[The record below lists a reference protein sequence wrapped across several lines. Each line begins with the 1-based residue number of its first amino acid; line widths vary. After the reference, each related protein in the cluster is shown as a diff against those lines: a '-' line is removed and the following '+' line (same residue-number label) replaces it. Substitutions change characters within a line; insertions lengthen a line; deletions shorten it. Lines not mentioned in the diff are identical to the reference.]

1 MSVDPSSDLKFEI
14 GHVLFIDIVGYS
26 KLLLDEQKERLREL
40 TDVVLATPQVGES
53 TNEQLVRL
61 PTGDGM
67 ALVFRNSSEEP
78 ARCALEIAEALKAHP
93 AVSVRMGIHCGPVSE
108 VTDVSGR
115 NNVAGA
121 GINMA
126 QRVMD
131 CGDAGH
137 ILLSHRVADD
147 LMQYRQWSGRLH
159 DLGECEVKHG
169 VQIHVVNLYTDSLGN
184 AQTPQKFRQGKAAR
198 SVNRWKLGIAAVLVV
213 LLLFA
218 AEFYYRSHQTKAL
231 TDKDRIVLGDF
242 ANTTGDP
249 VFDVTLRQ
257 GLASQLEQTPF
268 LTLISDSIIAHNL
281 TLMSKPRD
289 ARLTPDLA
297 REVGQ
302 RLGAA
307 ATIEGSIS
315 ALGAEYVVSLKAVSC
330 RDGSLLGQEQETA
343 TGKERVLNALGQA
356 ATKLRTRLGE
366 SLASVQ
372 KYDALPEDTTTS
384 SLEALQAYA
393 LGNKAMDIQ
402 NDYLAAIPFFERA
415 VALDPN
421 FAMAYLSLGECYQ
434 PQGELTLAAENARK
448 AYDLRERTSDH
459 EKLSIEVFYE
469 IVVTGNLE
477 AARRIGELIAQTY
490 PHDEGAQLYLWYS
503 SLICGDYVRAD
514 AAAKRAFEI
523 NPDSSNNY
531 VSLMYCDQYLGRLD
545 QAKAAAEQSRAK
557 KLNSPWY
564 PLVLYVVDLLQNDPA
579 GMAQQAAATVGTP
592 GVEDQMFF
600 IESETAADH
609 GQFGQARELARR
621 AADSARRAQEKETAA
636 EYEGH
641 NSLREGLVGLT
652 ELAKADAQSALSV
665 IKGKH
670 GEGFSAIAFAL
681 AGDTDDANRAIE
693 DLTKRFPQNNVV
705 QTRYLPMARSALAL
719 NSGSAQGAIDAL
731 TAAAPYELG
740 HTNEDFTFAVY
751 PVYFRGQAYLAA
763 KNGNAA
769 AAEFQ
774 KILDHAGVVGNEPIG
789 ALAHLGLGRAYSLS
803 GNTGKAKIE
812 YQDFLTLW
820 KEADSD
826 IPLLIQAKAE
836 YAKLER
842 TSGEAGIR

>member
-1 MSVDPSSDLKFEI
+1 MADENKSELRLEI

-26 KLLLDEQKERLREL
+26 KLLITEQSDQVQKLKEIVRGTE
-40 TDVVLATPQVGES
+40 QVRVAEAEGK
-53 TNEQLVRL
+53 LLRL
-61 PTGDGM
+61 PTGDGG
-67 ALVFRNSSEEP
+67 ALVFRTTLEAPVFCSI
-78 ARCALEIAEALKAHP
+78 EIAKELRKHPELK
-93 AVSVRMGIHCGPVSE
+93 VRMGIHSGPVNE
-108 VTDVSGR
+108 ITDL
-115 NNVAGA
+115 NAQANIAGA
-121 GINMA
+121 GINIA

-131 CGDAGH
+131 CGDPGH
-137 ILLSHRVADD
+137 ILVSRRVAED
-147 LMQYRQWSGRLH
+147 LEHYPRWQPYLH
-159 DLGECEVKHG
+159 QLGECEVKHG
-169 VQIHVVNLYTDSLGN
+169 QKVSLVNFCDDEIGN
-184 AQTPQKFRQGKAAR
+184 RAIPQKFRQVRAAKSKR
-198 SVNRWKLGIAAVLVV
+198 IRKMAVAIALFILLIAGVL
-213 LLLFA
+213 
-218 AEFYYRSHQTKAL
+218 YYRSHQTTPL
-231 TDKDRIVLGDF
+231 TDKDRIVLADF

-249 VFDVTLRQ
+249 VFDATLRQ
-257 GLASQLEQTPF
+257 GLASELEQTPF

-330 RDGSLLGQEQETA
+330 RDGSLLAQEQETA
-343 TGKERVLNALGQA
+343 TGKEHVLNALGQA
-356 ATKLRTRLGE
+356 ATKLRKRLGE

-372 KYDALPEDTTTS
+372 KYDALPEDITTP

-393 LGNKAMDIQ
+393 LGNKATDID
-402 NDYLAAIPFFERA
+402 NDYLAATTFFQRA
-415 VALDPN
+415 ITLDPN
-421 FAMAYLSLGECYQ
+421 FAMAYLMLAECYQ
-434 PQGELTLAAENARK
+434 PQGELALAAENTRK

-459 EKLSIEVFYE
+459 EKLSIAIFYE

-477 AARRIGELIAQTY
+477 AARRTGELIAQTY
-490 PHDEGAQLYLWYS
+490 PHDENVQIYLWYVA
-503 SLICGDYVRAD
+503 LICGDYVRAD

-564 PLVLYVVDLLQNDPA
+564 PLILYVVDFLQNDPA
-579 GMAQQAAATVGTP
+579 GMAQQAAATVRIP

-600 IESETAADH
+600 VESDTAADH
-609 GQFGQARELARR
+609 GKFGQARELARR
-621 AADSARRAQEKETAA
+621 AADSARRAQENETAA
-636 EYEGH
+636 EYAGH
-641 NSLREGLVGLT
+641 NSVREALVGLA
-652 ELAKADAQSALSV
+652 EVAKEDAQSALKS

-681 AGDTDDANRAIE
+681 AGDMADANRAIE
-693 DLTKRFPQNNVV
+693 DLTKRFPQDTVV

-719 NSGSAQGAIDAL
+719 NSGNARAALDAL

-751 PVYFRGQAYLAA
+751 PVYFRGQAYLAE
-763 KNGNAA
+763 KNGDAA

-803 GNTGKAKIE
+803 GNTVKAKTE

-820 KEADSD
+820 KDGDPD
-826 IPLLIQAKAE
+826 IPLLTQARAE
-836 YAKLER
+836 YAKLP
-842 TSGEAGIR
+842 

>member
-1 MSVDPSSDLKFEI
+1 MSTDNGPEVKFEI

-26 KLLLDEQKERLREL
+26 KLLINQQSDQLETLKSIVRGTEQFKKAEAEGKLL
-40 TDVVLATPQVGES
+40 
-53 TNEQLVRL
+53 RL
-61 PTGDGM
+61 PTGDGG
-67 ALVFRNSSEEP
+67 ALVFRTNPEAP
-78 ARCALEIAEALKAHP
+78 VKCALEISKALRSHP
-93 AVSVRMGIHCGPVSE
+93 ELRVRMGIHSGPVNE
-108 VTDVSGR
+108 ITDL
-115 NNVAGA
+115 NEQANIAGA
-121 GINMA
+121 GINIA

-137 ILLSHRVADD
+137 ILLSKHVADD
-147 LMQYRQWSGRLH
+147 LEHYPRWKPYLH
-159 DLGECEVKHG
+159 ELGECEVKHG
-169 VQIHVVNLYTDSLGN
+169 HKVSLVNFYDVELGN
-184 AQTPQKFRQGKAAR
+184 GNTPQKFRQAKATRAR
-198 SVNRWKLGIAAVLVV
+198 KSWGITVAIALVF
-213 LLLFA
+213 LLIA
-218 AEFYYRSHQTKAL
+218 GAFYYRSRQTRSL
-231 TDKDRIVLGDF
+231 TDKDRIILADF
-242 ANTTGDP
+242 TNTTGDP
-249 VFDVTLRQ
+249 VFDATLRQ
-257 GLASQLEQTPF
+257 GLASQLDQTPF

-315 ALGAEYVVSLKAVSC
+315 VLGAEYVVSLTAVNC
-330 RDGSLLGQEQETA
+330 RDGNLLAQEQETA

-356 ATKLRTRLGE
+356 ATKLRKRLGE

-372 KYDALPEDTTTS
+372 KYDALPQDITTP

-393 LGNKAMDIQ
+393 LGNKATDVD
-402 NDYLAAIPFFERA
+402 NDYVAAIPFFQRA
-415 VALDPN
+415 IALDPN
-421 FAMAYLSLGECYQ
+421 FAMAYLMLAECYQ
-434 PQGELTLAAENARK
+434 PQGELALAAENTRK

-459 EKLSIEVFYE
+459 EKLSIAVFYE

-477 AARRIGELIAQTY
+477 AARRSCELIAQTY
-490 PHDEGAQLYLWYS
+490 PHDESVQIYLWYI
-503 SLICGDYVRAD
+503 SLICGDYARAD

-564 PLVLYVVDLLQNDPA
+564 PLILYVVDFLQNDPP
-579 GMAQQAAATVGTP
+579 GMAQQAAATVGIP

-600 IESETAADH
+600 VESDTAADH
-609 GQFGQARELARR
+609 GKFSQARELARR
-621 AADSARRAQEKETAA
+621 AADSARRAQENETAA

-641 NSLREGLVGLT
+641 NSVREALVGLADVART
-652 ELAKADAQSALSV
+652 DAQSALSS

-681 AGDTDDANRAIE
+681 AGDMANANRAIE
-693 DLTKRFPQNNVV
+693 DLTKRFPQDTVV

-719 NSGSAQGAIDAL
+719 NSGNAQAALDAL
-731 TAAAPYELG
+731 IAAAPYELG

-763 KNGNAA
+763 KNGDAA
-769 AAEFQ
+769 GSEFQ

-803 GNTGKAKIE
+803 GNTVKAKTE

-820 KEADSD
+820 KDADPN
-826 IPLLIQAKAE
+826 IPLLTQARAE
-836 YAKLER
+836 YAKLQ
-842 TSGEAGIR
+842 